1 MSSTDNPYRPPSA
14 VVADVRDPAAA
25 QVFATPG
32 ATVDAGRGAGWIG
45 EGWALFKAAP
55 ALWIVAM
62 LILFG
67 LQFALGLIPLL
78 GNLAA
83 VLLGPL
89 FMAGVLAFGH
99 GVARDGQAD
108 LGALF
113 IGFREKTGALVMVGV
128 LYFLVFLGLVVVFL
142 GAAFLMVGGASVF
155 AATAPEE
162 LMSSILSGGGLIGML
177 LLVLA
182 FFALGVLL
190 AAAYWFAP
198 GLVLYTDL
206 GTWPAMKESF
216 TACLRNWLP
225 FLVYGILAFLVLLGG
240 MVIFFVGMFL
250 LSLPVLMASYY
261 ASFRDIFG
269 QKA

>member
-14 VVADVRDPAAA
+14 VVADIRDPAAG
-25 QVFATPG
+25 QVFSTPG

-67 LQFALGLIPLL
+67 LQFALGLIPIL
-78 GNLAA
+78 GNVAA
-83 VLLGPL
+83 IFLGPL
-89 FMAGVLAFGH
+89 FMAGVLAFGY

-113 IGFREKTGALVMVGV
+113 VGFREKTGTLVMVGV
-128 LYFLVFLGLVVVFL
+128 LYFLLFLGLIVVFL
-142 GAAFLMVGGASVF
+142 GAAFFLVGGAAVF
-155 AATAPEE
+155 AAGAPEQV
-162 LMSSILSGGGLIGML
+162 MNSIMAGGGLMAIL

-182 FFALGVLL
+182 FFAFGMLV

-206 GTWPAMKESF
+206 GAWAAMKESF
-216 TACLRNWLP
+216 SACLRNWLP

-240 MVIFFVGMFL
+240 MVILFVGMFL

>member
-67 LQFALGLIPLL
+67 LQFALGLIPVL

-128 LYFLVFLGLVVVFL
+128 LYFLLILGLIVVFA
-142 GAAFLMVGGASVF
+142 GAAFFLMGGAAVF
-155 AATAPEE
+155 AAGAPEQV
-162 LMSSILSGGGLIGML
+162 MSAIMAGGGVMAIL
-177 LLVLA
+177 LLVLV
-182 FFALGVLL
+182 FFAFGILV

-206 GTWPAMKESF
+206 GAWPAMKESF
-216 TACLRNWLP
+216 SACMRNWLP
-225 FLVYGILAFLVLLGG
+225 FLVYGILAFVVLLGG
-240 MVIFFVGMFL
+240 MVILFVGMFL
-250 LSLPVLMASYY
+250 LSLPILMASYY
-261 ASFRDIFG
+261 ASFRDIFA